1 MKDER
6 FSGRDMIHLA
16 FFQNQDAPDIATVIV
31 VAAVGIVLVVTV
43 LLLLNLGKDFG
54 DLAQTQAL
62 LTTGEP
68 AQAKIL
74 RMWDTGTTL
83 NDDPKV
89 GLLLEVYS
97 PNRTPYQVET
107 KCYVSRL
114 KISQVQPGN
123 VVAVKIDRQDASK
136 IALDLA

>member
-1 MKDER
+1 MKDEW
-6 FSGRDMIHLA
+6 FSGRGMIHLA
-16 FFQNQDAPDIATVIV
+16 FFQNQDTPEIVTVIV
-31 VAAVGIVLVVTV
+31 VAAVGIVLVVTF
-43 LLLLNLGKDFG
+43 LLLLNLGKDFSN
-54 DLAQTQAL
+54 LARTQVL

-74 RMWDTGTTL
+74 KMWDTGTTL

-97 PNRTPYQVET
+97 SNHAPYQVET

-123 VVAVKIDRQDASK
+123 IVAVKIDRQDASK
-136 IALDLA
+136 IALDLT

>member
-1 MKDER
+1 MQKALR
-6 FSGRDMIHLA
+6 
-16 FFQNQDAPDIATVIV
+16 
-31 VAAVGIVLVVTV
+31 VGIALVVTV
-43 LLLLNLGKDFG
+43 LLLLNLGKDFSN
-54 DLAQTQAL
+54 LARTQTL

-97 PNRTPYQVET
+97 PNHAPYQVET

-123 VVAVKIDRQDASK
+123 VVAVKIDRQDTSK